1 MMKLSI
7 GTSVALATLAAT
19 LVATPSFAAT
29 RHVRANVATADQAYA
44 AAPGAYYIGSR
55 AVVVDGQVIG
65 ADPDANVR
73 LQLMKDAGNMGRN

>member
-7 GTSVALATLAAT
+7 GTSMALATLAAA
-19 LVATPSFAAT
+19 LVATPSFAAQ

-44 AAPGAYYIGSR
+44 AAPGAYYVSSR
-55 AVVVDGQVIG
+55 AVVVDGQLIG

-73 LQLMKDAGNMGRN
+73 LQLRKNAADTNY